1 MNQPST
7 KLNNMDK
14 GSDNFLLRPIQFADN
29 QHVAHIIRTV
39 MTEFG
44 CVGEGYSILD
54 PEVDDMFGT
63 YNNEQSAFFVIGR
76 DGTGEVLGC
85 GGVGPLIGGGAKVC
99 ELKKMYFL
107 PVLRGLGFGKNMVA
121 TCLEKAK
128 ELGYQ
133 RCYLETVDRMIQA
146 NHLYKKMGFEKIDSP
161 MGATGH
167 CSCDA
172 WYLKE
177 V

>member
-1 MNQPST
+1 
-7 KLNNMDK
+7 MDK
-14 GSDNFLLRPIQFADN
+14 ISDKFLLRPIQPADN
-29 QHVAHIIRTV
+29 QQVAHIIRTV

-54 PEVDDMFGT
+54 PEVDDMFGAYT
-63 YNNEQSAFFVIGR
+63 NERSAFFVIGGE
-76 DGTGEVLGC
+76 GTDEVFGC
-85 GGVGPLIGGGAKVC
+85 GGVGPLVGGGSAVC
-99 ELKKMYFL
+99 ELKKMYFK
-107 PVLRGLGFGKNMVA
+107 PMLRGLGFGKIMVTA
-121 TCLEKAK
+121 CLEKAK

-133 RCYLETVDRMIQA
+133 RCYLETVDRMVQA
-146 NHLYKKMGFEKIDSP
+146 NHLYKKMGFEKIDGP

-172 WYLKE
+172 WYVKE